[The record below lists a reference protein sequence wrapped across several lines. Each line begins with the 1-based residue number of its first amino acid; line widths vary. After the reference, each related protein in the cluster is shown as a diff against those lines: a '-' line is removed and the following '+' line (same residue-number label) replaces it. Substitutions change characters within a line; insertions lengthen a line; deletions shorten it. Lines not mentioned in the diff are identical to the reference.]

1 MSNYEKQV
9 HSLRDGIDL
18 DFWRHPEGVAI
29 PDDALRFLL
38 IPDAV
43 EAAAVFELARQVHE
57 YQKNSADRPDQITSA
72 LMVTM
77 GGLLPSVL
85 LFDHLVEGRLAN
97 VPKIEFGTVGVS
109 LYKGPGERY
118 ENPLVQHGISIPVSG
133 RTVLVIDD
141 LADYGG
147 TMNFLKNYVAESGAR
162 KVLTLAMYS
171 KPAAQRASPI
181 DFCFGHTPQDTWIIT
196 PRERVETLVKRV
208 PHWKALGACEA
219 ECGRRLVELIGY
231 PAEIVEYY
239 LPLVYKKAREAA

>member
-1 MSNYEKQV
+1 MTLYKDQLDSIQTEIN
-9 HSLRDGIDL
+9 L
-18 DFWRHPEGVAI
+18 DFWRAPEGAAI
-29 PDDALRFLL
+29 PGDDLRFLL

-43 EAAAVFELARQVHE
+43 EAQAMFVLAKQVHE
-57 YQKNSADRPDQITSA
+57 YQKSNTDEAEQITSA

-85 LFDHLVEGRLAN
+85 LFDHLVEGRYAN
-97 VPKIEFGTVGVS
+97 VPKIEFGTIGVS

-147 TMNFLKNYVAESGAR
+147 TMNFLKKYIIESGAR
-162 KVLTLAMYS
+162 KVLTLAMYT
-171 KPAAQRASPI
+171 KPAARKVIPI
-181 DFCFGHTPQDTWIIT
+181 DFCFGETPQDTWIIT

-208 PHWKALGACEA
+208 PFWKQQGASEQDCYHY
-219 ECGRRLVELIGY
+219 LVDLIGY
-231 PAEIVEYY
+231 PEKTVEYY
-239 LPLVYKKAREAA
+239 LPLIYKIN

>member
-1 MSNYEKQV
+1 MNEYDRQLE
-9 HSLRDGIDL
+9 SLQNGIDL
-18 DFWRHPEGVAI
+18 NFWRKPSGVEI
-29 PDDALRFLL
+29 PDDELRFLL

-43 EAAAVFELARQVHE
+43 ESAAMFELAKQVHE
-57 YQKNSADRPDQITSA
+57 YQKSHADKPDQISSA

-85 LFDHLVEGRLAN
+85 LFDHLVEGRLET
-97 VPKIEFGTVGVS
+97 VPKIEFGTIGVS

-118 ENPLVQHGISIPVSG
+118 DNPLVQHGISIPISG

-147 TMNFLKNYVAESGAR
+147 TMNFLKKYIIESGAR
-162 KVLTLAMYS
+162 KVLTLAMYT
-171 KPAAQRASPI
+171 KPAAEKVSAI

-208 PHWKALGACEA
+208 PVWKQRGASQD
-219 ECGRRLVELIGY
+219 ECRRRLVEVIGY
-231 PAEIVEYY
+231 PADLVEYY
-239 LPLVYKKAREAA
+239 LPLIYKKA

>member
-1 MSNYEKQV
+1 MNDYDRQLD
-9 HSLRDGIDL
+9 SLQNGIDL
-18 DFWRHPEGVAI
+18 NFWRKPSGVEI
-29 PDDALRFLL
+29 PDDELRFLL

-43 EAAAVFELARQVHE
+43 ESAAMFELAKQVHE
-57 YQKNSADRPDQITSA
+57 YQKSYADKPDQISSA

-85 LFDHLVEGRLAN
+85 LFDHLVEGRLET
-97 VPKIEFGTVGVS
+97 VPKIEFGTIGVS

-118 ENPLVQHGISIPVSG
+118 DNPLVQHGISIPVSG
-133 RTVLVIDD
+133 RTVLIIDD

-147 TMNFLKNYVAESGAR
+147 TMNFLKKYIIESGAR

-171 KPAAQRASPI
+171 KPAAEKVSAI

-208 PHWKALGACEA
+208 PVWKERGADQD
-219 ECGRRLVELIGY
+219 ECRRRLVEIIGY
-231 PAEIVEYY
+231 PADLVEYY
-239 LPLVYKKAREAA
+239 LPLIYKKA

>member
-1 MSNYEKQV
+1 MSHYEQQIQA
-9 HSLRDGIDL
+9 LQQGIDL
-18 DFWRHPEGVAI
+18 DFWRKPEGVKI
-29 PDDALRFLL
+29 PGDDLLFLL

-43 EAAAVFELARQVHE
+43 EAAAVFELARHVHD
-57 YQKNSADRPDQITSA
+57 YQKSHAGDHEQITSA

-85 LFDHLVEGRLAN
+85 LFDHMVEGRLPS

-133 RTVLVIDD
+133 KIVLIIDD

-147 TMNFLKNYVAESGAR
+147 TMKFLQKYVAKSGAR
-162 KVLTLAMYS
+162 KVLTLALYT
-171 KPAAQRASPI
+171 KPAAKKVIPI
-181 DFCFGHTPQDTWIIT
+181 DFCFGETPQDTWIIT

-208 PHWKALGACEA
+208 PTWKKLGASEK
-219 ECGRRLVELIGY
+219 ECQHRLVDLIGY
-231 PAEIVEYY
+231 PPEIVHYY
-239 LPLVYKKAREAA
+239 LPLIYKKA